1 MFEVGDLVQLPDE
14 NTGAFDHD
22 DYGIVFKVEIA
33 GKDFD
38 ELIHYYIHW
47 AIDQAA
53 TIEDDIWV
61 HENLILIARA

>member
-1 MFEVGDLVQLPDE
+1 MFEIGDLIQLPDE
-14 NTGAFDHD
+14 NTWDHG

-38 ELIHYYIHW
+38 ELIHYHIQW

>member
-14 NTGAFDHD
+14 YTCAFDRG

-38 ELIHYYIHW
+38 ELIHYHIHW
-47 AIDQAA
+47 AIDQAGRR
-53 TIEDDIWV
+53 WV